1 MKILLSIKSVLNY
14 LYNHLIELIW
24 VRVLRF
30 SDGTEMTTVPTGNN
44 LLDIKLLSQAIADKG
59 FAYMC
64 HTNRRDLAKADVP
77 TLYNDILN
85 KYLNAEEH
93 TTSLQAGLNK
103 DNNRLA
109 NLCYINN
116 KLYFTENDNV
126 FYSLS
131 YTSGSGIVQVNN
143 ISNIRKMYQGNNC
156 IIALS
161 PFTAYKIN
169 PTDNSVIELGSIQD
183 TDFNGIFKVF
193 NGKIYFIPYDN
204 SNESKYT
211 KIYEFVD
218 DNSSNTMVTYNYN
231 GYVSDV
237 DFYDGYYYLVSLND
251 NVRYILKG
259 LNLGNND
266 LADTSKWELVKQINN
281 GSYDKYY
288 TQIFFAEDKC
298 VLFVFCGGL
307 RGYDYYV
314 LDINTFDTIYNT
326 GYNQF
331 GPYMSQIVLCD
342 NIFYGVKKELNF
354 ESRDLFTYCSVFD
367 ITNKSNW
374 VTDSELSDFDR
385 PYDIVFDGF
394 LVLPTL
400 QLFSI
405 HTSSSK
411 EIYYRGIT
419 KTVYT
424 DSYTINGTTV
434 NIDYYKFED
443 FKICIKDNG
452 TNDTNLETVFNYLS
466 YLNYWLLDTVNETV
480 AIQRDKNTYAVMFV
494 GDDFIDDNNDLD
506 TNDYASVV
514 LKNQL
519 NNLAV
524 PSITFFDSITGVT
537 LNTGLT
543 LGNSTLVY
551 KNGLLLQPTEDYTV
565 SGSTI
570 TFVTAL
576 VSTDKIAVINGNTSA
591 LDLSAYR
598 LKADTVEIDT
608 ASITISEIKANTNY
622 VFTNANITDITF
634 NGCQTSF
641 EETTI
646 EFSTG
651 SSAPTLTDNSGIT
664 WVDGSA
670 PTLNANKNYIIVIFN
685 KKGLVREY

>member
-44 LLDIKLLSQAIADKG
+44 LYDIKLLSQAIADKG

-103 DNNRLA
+103 DNHRLT

-116 KLYFTENDNV
+116 KFYFVDYNNDNV

-143 ISNIRKMYQGNNC
+143 ISDIRTMYQGNNC

-161 PFTAYKIN
+161 PYTAYKIN

-183 TDFNGIFKVF
+183 TDCYGIFKVF
-193 NGKIYFIPYDN
+193 NGKIYFIPHDN
-204 SNESKYT
+204 SGESKYT

-231 GYVSDV
+231 GYVTDV

-251 NVRYILKG
+251 DVRYILKG

-266 LADTSKWELVKQINN
+266 LADTSKWELVKQVNN
-281 GSYDKYY
+281 GSYEKYY

-307 RGYDYYV
+307 KGYDYYV

-331 GPYMSQIVLCD
+331 GAYMSQIVLCD
-342 NIFYGVKKELNF
+342 NIFYGVKKETNY

-374 VTDSELSDFDR
+374 VTDSELSNFDR
-385 PYDIVFDGF
+385 PYNIVFNSF

-405 HTSSSK
+405 NTSSPK
-411 EIYYRGIT
+411 EIYHRGIA

-452 TNDTNLETVFNYLS
+452 TNDTNLETVFNYLG

-494 GDDFIDDNNDLD
+494 GDDFIDDNNNLD

-524 PSITFFDSITGVT
+524 PSITFFDSITGTT
-537 LNTGLT
+537 LNTGLA

-551 KNGLLLQPTEDYTV
+551 KNGLLLQPTQDYTV

-576 VSTDKIAVINGNTSA
+576 VSTDKIAVINGNISSIDLSKYIEKPTVITDADNTGLVIQANKIYEFTNSLTTLTLTSA
-591 LDLSAYR
+591 EVSNLETMIYF
-598 LKADTVEIDT
+598 TT
-608 ASITISEIKANTNY
+608 GNSI
-622 VFTNANITDITF
+622 
-634 NGCQTSF
+634 SF
-641 EETTI
+641 
-646 EFSTG
+646 
-651 SSAPTLTDNSGIT
+651 TDNSSLKWGG
-664 WVDGSA
+664 GSI
-670 PTLNANKNYIIVIFN
+670 PTLDTNTTYCIAIKN
-685 KKGLVREY
+685 GLAEIDKFGR